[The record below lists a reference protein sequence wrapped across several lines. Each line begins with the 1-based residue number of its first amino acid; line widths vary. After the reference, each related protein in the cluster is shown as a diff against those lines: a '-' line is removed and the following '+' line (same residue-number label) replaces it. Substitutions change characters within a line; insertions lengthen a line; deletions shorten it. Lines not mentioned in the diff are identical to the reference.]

1 MISGNSEQKMDIAQ
15 YTQYNESFCRTCTFQ
30 IGKDAGFF
38 SEYNNMILA
47 MAYCLIHHVRFQITS
62 EGANFNPKQGWN
74 GFFIPFCQEVPN
86 DGKHY
91 KTADWRFALK
101 RIGLH
106 QDWHAITSLLPYFTF
121 WKRQM
126 RTQDVFG
133 KCRDRKS
140 MDRYY
145 SIQELDFKGN
155 IQQLCAELVRMTWK
169 YNDDTREK
177 IEELIAPLNLPDRYI
192 GIHIRGGDK
201 FVEHEIE
208 PIQKYFSLVSD
219 LTINNLFVLTDD
231 YTIIEQIKAT
241 YPSWNVYTLCH
252 ENERGY
258 FHDQFVN
265 QPFESQRLRLIKLF
279 ASMEVLNRS
288 LQFIG
293 TFSSNPGMFMGMRN
307 PSICTGVDFDHW
319 LIW

>member
-1 MISGNSEQKMDIAQ
+1 MDINK
-15 YTQYNESFCRTCTFQ
+15 YNSINESFIERCCTFK
-30 IGKDAGFF
+30 IGKGAGFF

-47 MAYCLIHHVRFQITS
+47 MAYCLIHRIRFQITS
-62 EGANFNPKQGWN
+62 ENANFNPKKGWT
-74 GFFIPFCQEVPN
+74 GFFLPFCKDVKDERR
-86 DGKHY
+86 HY
-91 KTADWRFALK
+91 VTDNWKSTLK
-101 RIGLH
+101 RIMLH
-106 QDWHAITSLLPYFTF
+106 RDLKAISSLYPYLWP
-121 WKRQM
+121 WKPEM

-133 KCRDRKS
+133 KCRDRKLVNRTFEIPS
-140 MDRYY
+140 MGFRG
-145 SIQELDFKGN
+145 SF
-155 IQQLCAELVRMTWK
+155 QQLCAQLVNMTWR
-169 YNDDTREK
+169 YNEEIQKRID
-177 IEELIAPLNLPDRYI
+177 ELIVPLNLPNKYI
-192 GIHIRGGDK
+192 GMHIRGGDK

-208 PIQKYFSLVSD
+208 PLQKYFSLVSD

-265 QPFESQRLRLIKLF
+265 QPYEFQRLRLIKLF

-307 PSICTGVDFDHW
+307 PSICRGVDFDHW